1 MNNLLSSTNPMQL
14 VRALSAQDA
23 LILIKERGF
32 QDSLEILE
40 LLSPDQFQ
48 NIFDLDV
55 WDDDHIK
62 SDAVEGW
69 LEAMFEANPQRAVQV
84 FHELDP
90 EFLSYLIKINTQV
103 YELDDGQEPD
113 GLTEERVRTPDN
125 QYVVTFTHSIWRQFF
140 EQFMSRDL
148 EFALQIIQSVRFET
162 ASGLEEE
169 ALRWRDS
176 RMQDLGFAPFSE
188 SKAILGY
195 INPDAPLP
203 PANEGFDEND
213 VTGSSSALLSYVK
226 SKSIFQST
234 LNALSEQAKARV
246 LRELVSTCN
255 RVHIAMK
262 RNPGEIAALK
272 ETVTYVVLMVEKA
285 LEYLSPE
292 KLAKAPLARLFQVG
306 KALSER

>member
-1 MNNLLSSTNPMQL
+1 MNNPIQL
-14 VRALSAQDA
+14 VRRLPAQDA
-23 LILIKERGF
+23 LILIKERGL
-32 QDSLEILE
+32 QDSLEIIE
-40 LLSPDQFQ
+40 FLSPEQVQ
-48 NIFDLDV
+48 NMFDLDV

-62 SDAVEGW
+62 SESVETW

-90 EFLSYLIKINTQV
+90 EFLAYLFKINSQV

-125 QYVVTFTHSIWRQFF
+125 QYVVTFTQPIWRQFF

-169 ALRWRDS
+169 SLRWRDS
-176 RMQDLGFAPFSE
+176 RMQDLGFAPFEE
-188 SKAILGY
+188 SKAILAY
-195 INPDAPLP
+195 VNPDAPLP
-203 PANEGFDEND
+203 PTNEGFDEQD
-213 VTGSSSALLSYVK
+213 SIGSSSALLSFVK
-226 SKSIFQST
+226 PKSLFQEA
-234 LNALSEQAKARV
+234 LRELSEKSQARIM
-246 LRELVSTCN
+246 RELVSTCN

-262 RNPGEIAALK
+262 RDPGEIAALK

-285 LEYLSPE
+285 LEHRGLD
-292 KLAKAPLARLFQVG
+292 KLGTAPFARLFQIG
-306 KALSER
+306 RSMAE